1 MLIQNSLLAFWTAL
15 LHYAANVKLLQ
26 AASMA
31 YDTVDENA
39 VYMTTGQPLPQDIR
53 TIVDW
58 MLNERYDVAY
68 KSVFCKD

>member
-1 MLIQNSLLAFWTAL
+1 
-15 LHYAANVKLLQ
+15 
-26 AASMA
+26 MA

-58 MLNERYDVAY
+58 MLNEKYDVAY